1 MLNMERIPEPE
12 IMGAEEEATVYDL
25 ADFSEVNQAFAN
37 RVLEL
42 VPQPSGVLLDCGC
55 GPGDIL
61 MRIHTR
67 APKFFFIGV
76 DGSQAMIALAV
87 KRIREQGLQNT
98 IHFVQGDAKKINF
111 PFFPTAWML
120 LSPIALSIT
129 SLIRV
134 LFGEEIRRVCK
145 PGGIVLIR
153 DLSRPPTVEASR
165 EIVEKYS
172 GTEPQLLKDLF
183 FQSLKASFTV
193 AEVRESPYPSRPSW
207 FRSENVQRPS
217 LGGFREDRKMIS
229 ARV

>member
-1 MLNMERIPEPE
+1 MRNMKRIPEPE
-12 IMGAEEEATVYDL
+12 IMGAKEEATVYDL

-37 RVLEL
+37 RVLDL

-67 APKFFFIGV
+67 APKFLLIGV

-98 IHFVQGDAKKINF
+98 IHFVQGDAKKISF
-111 PFFPTAWML
+111 PPN
-120 LSPIALSIT
+120 
-129 SLIRV
+129 SLDVVISNSLV
-134 LFGEEIRRVCK
+134 HHLFDPCPFWKEIRRVCK

-153 DLSRPPTVEASR
+153 DLSRPSTPEASWD
-165 EIVEKYS
+165 IVEKYS

-183 FQSLKASFTV
+183 FHSLKASFTV
-193 AEVRESPYPSRPSW
+193 AEVGERLAQAGLHGLEVKMCS
-207 FRSENVQRPS
+207 
-217 LGGFREDRKMIS
+217 DRHWEVSGKIEK
-229 ARV
+229 

>member
-1 MLNMERIPEPE
+1 MERVLEPE
-12 IMGAEEEATVYDL
+12 IMGAEEEAKVYDL

-42 VPQPSGVLLDCGC
+42 VSQPSGVLLDCGC

-61 MRIHTR
+61 MRIHTM
-67 APKFFFIGV
+67 APKIFFIGV

-87 KRIREQGLQNT
+87 KRIREQGLHNT

-111 PFFPTAWML
+111 PPN
-120 LSPIALSIT
+120 
-129 SLIRV
+129 SLDIVISNSLVHHLHDPRP
-134 LFGEEIRRVCK
+134 FWKEIRRVCK
-145 PGGIVLIR
+145 PGGIVLVR

-165 EIVEKYS
+165 GIVEKYS

-193 AEVRESPYPSRPSW
+193 AEVGELLTQAGLQALEAKMCS
-207 FRSENVQRPS
+207 
-217 LGGFREDRKMIS
+217 DRHWEVSGKIEK
-229 ARV
+229 

>member
-1 MLNMERIPEPE
+1 MLDMERIPEPE
-12 IMGAEEEATVYDL
+12 IMGAEEEARVYDL

-67 APKFFFIGV
+67 APKFFLIGV

-111 PFFPTAWML
+111 FPNSLDVVVSNSLVHHLLDPCPFW
-120 LSPIALSIT
+120 
-129 SLIRV
+129 
-134 LFGEEIRRVCK
+134 EEIRRVCK

-153 DLSRPPTVEASR
+153 DLSRPPTVQASW

-172 GTEPQLLKDLF
+172 GTEPPLLKDLF
-183 FQSLKASFTV
+183 FHSLKASFTV
-193 AEVRESPYPSRPSW
+193 AEVGEHLAQAGLHGLEIKMCS
-207 FRSENVQRPS
+207 
-217 LGGFREDRKMIS
+217 DRHWEVSGKIEK
-229 ARV
+229 